1 MTHEKHL
8 HLAQRIATALSPE
21 NLGQAQSGALLRRGD
36 RVSLIDARLYL
47 PKEWTDDPR
56 RCERADVPRAQ
67 QVHRTK
73 LQFAQQIVQHAG
85 ETGVRFEWAGVD
97 GRMGNRWN
105 FCSLCGHRMKPFW
118 RRSTRVDIS
127 I

>member
-1 MTHEKHL
+1 VTHEKHL

-56 RCERADVPRAQ
+56 RCERADVIPASAS
-67 QVHRTK
+67 V
-73 LQFAQQIVQHAG
+73 I
-85 ETGVRFEWAGVD
+85 
-97 GRMGNRWN
+97 
-105 FCSLCGHRMKPFW
+105 
-118 RRSTRVDIS
+118 STYATR
-127 I
+127 

>member
-1 MTHEKHL
+1 MKSICILPSESQPL
-8 HLAQRIATALSPE
+8 LSPE

-56 RCERADVPRAQ
+56 RCERAMFRERSRFIGPSCS
-67 QVHRTK
+67 
-73 LQFAQQIVQHAG
+73 LPQQIVQHAG